1 MTHAQTGR
9 RVRKNAEDNSLDGRL
24 VTVHD
29 PSSAASE
36 AYRMLRA
43 NLLYAA
49 VDAPPKV
56 LLVTSPGP
64 AEGKSTLCANLGV
77 VLAQSGKR
85 TLVIDCDLR
94 RPVMHQIFGLHNTSV
109 GLVNVVVGERT
120 LQEACQ
126 EPLPDLGLKV
136 LTVGALPPNPAE
148 FLASRRFAEVLATA
162 RETFDYVVLDSS
174 PMGQVSDPTAIAVQ
188 ADGVLLTLDAS
199 KTRKGSV
206 QRAMRGLNAVG
217 ANVLGTVMNNAKGS
231 TDVYY

>member
-1 MTHAQTGR
+1 MPHAQAGR
-9 RVRKNAEDNSLDGRL
+9 WVRNNKDDNSLDGAL

-29 PSSAASE
+29 ANSAASE
-36 AYRMLRA
+36 AYRMIRA

-56 LLVTSPGP
+56 VLVTSPGP

-85 TLVIDCDLR
+85 TLVMDCDLR
-94 RPVMHQIFGLHNTSV
+94 RPVMHEIFGLRNTSM
-109 GLVNVVVGERT
+109 GLVNVVIGECS

-126 EPLPDLGLKV
+126 GPLPDLSLEV
-136 LTVGALPPNPAE
+136 LTVGAVPPNPAE

-162 RETFDYVVLDSS
+162 RETFDHVVLDSS

-206 QRAMRGLNAVG
+206 QRAVRGLNAVG